1 MSTIISLGTILFG
14 LIWSQQVPKPLT
26 RRITVL
32 LAITA
37 LLQFDTLIGLSS
49 YSIYFITFAS
59 IMAGVEPS
67 NSFYL
72 RPYEK
77 NFFLFSSLLFV
88 ALSIDSLLDIS
99 FQINRVYFG
108 LVYLFAAVI
117 LLINDYNRVKSRLGI
132 IIIWSGFAINWLL
145 TVII

>member
-14 LIWSQQVPKPLT
+14 LIWSQQVLKPLT
-26 RRITVL
+26 RRITVM

-99 FQINRVYFG
+99 FQIN
-108 LVYLFAAVI
+108 
-117 LLINDYNRVKSRLGI
+117 DYNRVKSRLGF
-132 IIIWSGFAINWLL
+132 IIIWAGFAINWLL
-145 TVII
+145 AAII